1 MVAFKTISL
10 FGLPVVSASR
20 QDAITGLLDAPQEK
34 RTAAFLNAHCINT
47 YRDDA
52 SYRWAVSKADYLL
65 PDGSGMKLAARMQN
79 KDFDAN
85 LNGTDLFVPLCREAA
100 RLDRSIFFFGS
111 QDGVA
116 NAAANRAAELA
127 PGLKIAGTRHGFF
140 TRDDEAA
147 IIDTINRSGAD
158 IVLVALGVPLQ
169 DVWIARNR
177 HKLNAGLVMGVGA
190 QFDFFSGRI
199 TRAPVIFRKAGCE
212 WVWRL
217 MMEPKRMAKRYLV
230 GNFRFVFN
238 AWREAR
244 AVRAGTRAGGA
255 TAVRGKRLLDIAV
268 ASSALIMLSPL
279 MAGTALAVA
288 ATSRGPVFF
297 RQTRIGENGEPFT
310 MMKFRSMYRD
320 AEARR
325 AALLETSDRK
335 GICFKSRKDPR
346 ITPVGRIMRKLSIDE
361 LPQLFNVLTGTMSIV
376 GPRPALPQEVAAYA
390 PEAMSRL
397 AAKPGITG
405 LWQVSGRA
413 EIGFERMLQMD
424 KAYIRSRSIVLDLT
438 IIALTVRAVFSGRG
452 AY

>member
-1 MVAFKTISL
+1 MAAFKTVSL
-10 FGLPVVSASR
+10 FGLPIVSAS
-20 QDAITGLLDAPQEK
+20 QHAAVTGLLEAPQEK
-34 RTAAFLNAHCINT
+34 RTAAFLNAHCMNT
-47 YRDDA
+47 HKDDA

-65 PDGSGMKLAARMQN
+65 PDGSGMKLAARLQ
-79 KDFDAN
+79 KKSFEAN
-85 LNGTDLFVPLCREAA
+85 LNGTDLFVPLCQEAA
-100 RLDRSIFFFGS
+100 RLGRSIFFFGS

-116 NAAANRAAELA
+116 DAAANRACELA

-140 TRDDEAA
+140 AKDDEAD
-147 IIDTINRSGAD
+147 IIDAINRSGAD

-190 QFDFFSGRI
+190 QFDFFSGRV

-217 MMEPKRMAKRYLV
+217 MMEPRRMAKRYLV

-244 AVRAGTRAGGA
+244 AVRAGAPAA
-255 TAVRGKRLLDIAV
+255 TPVRGKRLLDIAV
-268 ASSALIMLSPL
+268 ASSALLMLSPL
-279 MAGTALAVA
+279 MASTALAVA

-297 RQTRIGENGEPFT
+297 RQTRIGENGKPFT
-310 MMKFRSMYRD
+310 MLKFRSMYRD

-325 AALLETSDRK
+325 AALLETSDRE
-335 GICFKSRKDPR
+335 GICFKSRTDPR
-346 ITPVGRIMRKLSIDE
+346 ITPVGRIMRRLSIDE
-361 LPQLFNVLTGTMSIV
+361 LPQIINVLKGDMSIV

-397 AAKPGITG
+397 GAKPGITG

-413 EIGFERMLQMD
+413 EIGFDRMLEMD
-424 KAYIRSRSIVLDLT
+424 NAYIRSRSIVLDLT
-438 IIALTVRAVFSGRG
+438 IIALTARAVFSGRG